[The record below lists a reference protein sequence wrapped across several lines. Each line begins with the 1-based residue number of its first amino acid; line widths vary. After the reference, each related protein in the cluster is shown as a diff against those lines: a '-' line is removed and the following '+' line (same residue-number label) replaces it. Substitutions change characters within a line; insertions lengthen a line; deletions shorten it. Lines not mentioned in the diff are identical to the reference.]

1 MADIFVLRLPATP
14 VKKVGATHVR
24 GKSFAGGTAARW
36 GNAKKPTDRK
46 ENSMSNETGLPIL
59 VVSYRADQYDAV
71 RAFAL
76 DAFFFE
82 QTFRQWKA
90 IKDKTVRL
98 LIRDGVDICEVDFDH
113 TAFVRWA
120 IARNVQSTQQ
130 TRIAFC
136 AELVSR
142 NKH

>member
-1 MADIFVLRLPATP
+1 MC
-14 VKKVGATHVR
+14 
-24 GKSFAGGTAARW
+24 
-36 GNAKKPTDRK
+36 
-46 ENSMSNETGLPIL
+46 NETGLPIL
-59 VVSYRADQYDAV
+59 VVAYRADQYDAV
-71 RAFAL
+71 KAFAL

-82 QTFRQWKA
+82 HTFRQWKA

-136 AELVSR
+136 AEIVSR
-142 NKH
+142 YKQ